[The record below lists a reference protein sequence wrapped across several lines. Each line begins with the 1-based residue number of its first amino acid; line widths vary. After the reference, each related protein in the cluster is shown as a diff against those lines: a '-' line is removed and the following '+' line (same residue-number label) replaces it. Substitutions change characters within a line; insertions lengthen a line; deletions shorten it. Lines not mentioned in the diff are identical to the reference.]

1 MKINDE
7 YTVKI
12 EKLTNL
18 GLGIGR
24 IGGMVVFVEKA
35 CPGDEALITITKIN
49 KSFARA
55 KIKEIITPSQYRVKP
70 LCPLHNVC
78 GGCQIQYMDYQYQL
92 QFCHLL

>member
-49 KSFARA
+49 
-55 KIKEIITPSQYRVKP
+55 I
-70 LCPLHNVC
+70 
-78 GGCQIQYMDYQYQL
+78 
-92 QFCHLL
+92 